1 MLAGPGK
8 ISCAIICAR
17 LSITNAFYH
26 SIYAPLATSSDNLLR
41 LPAAYGIQLRTVNWY
56 IEGLRKYA
64 VFRGRAR
71 RREYWMFDLINSLV
85 SVALF
90 VIAVLIGKAG
100 FGYLIGL
107 PFLYALA
114 TVIPSFAKLIRRLH
128 DTNHS
133 GWWFFIAMIPVVGP
147 LILLR
152 LLVADSDPGENRFGP
167 NPKAVPALPAVPG
180 MGYLAPPLPHD
191 RP

>member
-1 MLAGPGK
+1 
-8 ISCAIICAR
+8 
-17 LSITNAFYH
+17 
-26 SIYAPLATSSDNLLR
+26 
-41 LPAAYGIQLRTVNWY
+41 
-56 IEGLRKYA
+56 
-64 VFRGRAR
+64 
-71 RREYWMFDLINSLV
+71 MFDLINTLIFL
-85 SVALF
+85 ALF
-90 VIAVLIGKAG
+90 VIAVLVGKAG

-107 PFLYALA
+107 PFLYSLA
-114 TVIPSFAKLIRRLH
+114 TVIPSFAKLVRRLH

-133 GWWFFIAMIPVVGP
+133 GWWFFIAMIPLVGQ

-167 NPKAVPALPAVPG
+167 NPKAVPAVRAVPE

>member
-1 MLAGPGK
+1 M
-8 ISCAIICAR
+8 
-17 LSITNAFYH
+17 
-26 SIYAPLATSSDNLLR
+26 
-41 LPAAYGIQLRTVNWY
+41 NWY
-56 IEGLRKYA
+56 LEGLRKYA

-71 RREYWMFDLINSLV
+71 RREYWMFDLINFLV
-85 SVALF
+85 FWTLF

-114 TVIPSFAKLIRRLH
+114 TVIPSFAKLVRRLH
-128 DTNHS
+128 DTNHR
-133 GWWFFIAMIPVVGP
+133 GWWFLITMIPLVGL

-152 LLVADSDPGENRFGP
+152 FLVADSDPGENRFGA
-167 NPKAVPALPAVPG
+167 NPKARPVVASAPG
-180 MGYLAPPLPHD
+180 MGYLAPPLSHD